1 MQRKN
6 KRIILIIKKYIFEL
20 MQIILGTALM
30 ALGVS
35 QFLLPNQLSSGGFSG
50 IATITYY
57 LLNLPMGTVILALNI
72 PLFILAFFRIGK
84 IFFAKA
90 IIGTALL
97 SVFID
102 MFDKFNSLTNDRF
115 LACIYGGIITGLG
128 TALILKANASTG
140 GSDLLS
146 YIIKSYKKTVTTSSI
161 IVIFDTI
168 VILLNVIFFKK
179 LEVGFYSAISIYI
192 MGKVLDI
199 AFEGIDFSKMILIV
213 SDKYKEIAKEIG
225 KELKRGS
232 TGFYSKG
239 MYTNEEKMTL
249 LCVASRNEV
258 VKIKLIV
265 NKIDHKNFMIVSNA
279 REVYGK
285 GFKT

>member
-239 MYTNEEKMTL
+239 MYTDEEKMTL